1 MIRAPAS
8 SLGDSLGSA
17 LVSVGFV
24 LRLTP
29 FVVVRGL
36 PAALLDAG
44 KRQEE

>member
-8 SLGDSLGSA
+8 FLGGFLGSA

-29 FVVVRGL
+29 FIVVSGL

-44 KRQEE
+44 KCQEE